1 MGSKKSE
8 YGVKVRLGKRLRL
21 VAETTGVRKKV
32 GVIFE
37 RQGCQSASG
46 KA

>member
-1 MGSKKSE
+1 MENEKSE

-21 VAETTGVRKKV
+21 EAETAEIRKKV
-32 GVIFE
+32 ELIFE
-37 RQGCQSASG
+37 RQGCQRSSG